1 MRSIWNGAIS
11 FGLVSIPIK
20 LNATESHSVSFR
32 QIHTEDGGRIRYRK
46 VCELEDREVTQAEIG
61 KAYEDADGSMIPITD
76 EDLLPIP
83 TARTIEIVAFVPEDR
98 IDPLQMG
105 SAYYLAA
112 SGAPAAKPYTLLREA
127 LKRSNRVA
135 IAKFAL
141 RGRERLGMLRVVGD
155 AIAMHGLL
163 WPDEV
168 RAPEGV
174 APEAD
179 VTVRDQELDLADA
192 LMDTLGEIDLDDLH
206 DEYREAVEEVVAA
219 KAAGQR
225 PPEVREE
232 AAPGKVLDLMAALES
247 SVRAARESR
256 DGEGAGPAEEAEVRS
271 LPQRKTSSRRAP
283 KETGGKKS
291 TSTAKK
297 TAAVEGA
304 AEEVDREVGGVCGV
318 REEDGGQE
326 YRQEGH
332 GEERRQERRQDHGQ
346 EHRQQVRLLPQAQRL
361 TSAVPL
367 TPAGGVDARPGLQ
380 LTVQGDADDR
390 GIADGAGSKTA
401 GLAAGDFAGETEA
414 GASEAGVGTA
424 GSPPGAARW
433 SSRPVRRPGW
443 PDRWTAATTRS
454 GRGRRRWP
462 RRPPGRSAAAGPG
475 RPARASAVRPTLLL
489 PAPRLADG
497 AATAARVTGVTRV
510 IRGGLRRSPSGDP
523 VACGGFPGAEAR
535 MARSS
540 SSRQP
545 PDVLGHVRHA
555 VRPARCVRAARS
567 RSGQRPRS
575 CPPVVGPG
583 RTRAGGGVGPPT
595 TGSGAGWS
603 WPGGL
608 RRPPPSE
615 NVRDRSGSFPAPP
628 VVTGS

>member
-20 LNATESHSVSFR
+20 LVNATESHSVSFR

-76 EDLLPIP
+76 EDLSQLPIP
-83 TARTIEIVAFVPEDR
+83 TARTIEIVAFVPEER

-174 APEAD
+174 APDAG

-206 DEYREAVEEVVAA
+206 DEYQEAVEEVIAA
-219 KAAGQR
+219 KAAGET
-225 PPEVREE
+225 PPETREE

-247 SVRAARESR
+247 SVRAAQESR
-256 DGEGAGPAEEAEVRS
+256 GGEEAEADGAGGAGGAAEVRT

-291 TSTAKK
+291 TSTAAKK
-297 TAAVEGA
+297 TAAKKAEPKKSTAKSTAKSGGSAKKA
-304 AEEVDREVGGVCGV
+304 AAKGT
-318 REEDGGQE
+318 
-326 YRQEGH
+326 
-332 GEERRQERRQDHGQ
+332 
-346 EHRQQVRLLPQAQRL
+346 AK
-361 TSAVPL
+361 
-367 TPAGGVDARPGLQ
+367 
-380 LTVQGDADDR
+380 
-390 GIADGAGSKTA
+390 KTA
-401 GLAAGDFAGETEA
+401 GKSAADKSAT
-414 GASEAGVGTA
+414 
-424 GSPPGAARW
+424 
-433 SSRPVRRPGW
+433 
-443 PDRWTAATTRS
+443 DRSAT
-454 GRGRRRWP
+454 
-462 RRPPGRSAAAGPG
+462 GRSATGTRTAKKT
-475 RPARASAVRPTLLL
+475 ASR
-489 PAPRLADG
+489 
-497 AATAARVTGVTRV
+497 
-510 IRGGLRRSPSGDP
+510 RRS
-523 VACGGFPGAEAR
+523 A
-535 MARSS
+535 
-540 SSRQP
+540 
-545 PDVLGHVRHA
+545 
-555 VRPARCVRAARS
+555 
-567 RSGQRPRS
+567 
-575 CPPVVGPG
+575 
-583 RTRAGGGVGPPT
+583 
-595 TGSGAGWS
+595 
-603 WPGGL
+603 
-608 RRPPPSE
+608 
-615 NVRDRSGSFPAPP
+615 
-628 VVTGS
+628 

>member
-20 LNATESHSVSFR
+20 LVNATESHAVSFR

-76 EDLLPIP
+76 EDLSQLPIP

-174 APEAD
+174 APEGG

-219 KAAGQR
+219 KAAGER
-225 PPEVREE
+225 PPEAREE
-232 AAPGKVLDLMAALES
+232 AAPGKVLDLMAALEN

-256 DGEGAGPAEEAEVRS
+256 DGEEAGPVEEAEVRS

-291 TSTAKK
+291 TSTAAKK
-297 TAAVEGA
+297 TAAKK
-304 AEEVDREVGGVCGV
+304 AEPKKSTAKSGTAR
-318 REEDGGQE
+318 
-326 YRQEGH
+326 
-332 GEERRQERRQDHGQ
+332 
-346 EHRQQVRLLPQAQRL
+346 A
-361 TSAVPL
+361 TSA
-367 TPAGGVDARPGLQ
+367 
-380 LTVQGDADDR
+380 
-390 GIADGAGSKTA
+390 
-401 GLAAGDFAGETEA
+401 
-414 GASEAGVGTA
+414 
-424 GSPPGAARW
+424 
-433 SSRPVRRPGW
+433 
-443 PDRWTAATTRS
+443 
-454 GRGRRRWP
+454 
-462 RRPPGRSAAAGPG
+462 
-475 RPARASAVRPTLLL
+475 
-489 PAPRLADG
+489 
-497 AATAARVTGVTRV
+497 
-510 IRGGLRRSPSGDP
+510 
-523 VACGGFPGAEAR
+523 
-535 MARSS
+535 S
-540 SSRQP
+540 SSRA
-545 PDVLGHVRHA
+545 G
-555 VRPARCVRAARS
+555 AASASAKKTAAKGTAKKAAGRS
-567 RSGQRPRS
+567 TAKETAKSTGRSTAKKTASRRRS
-575 CPPVVGPG
+575 
-583 RTRAGGGVGPPT
+583 A
-595 TGSGAGWS
+595 
-603 WPGGL
+603 
-608 RRPPPSE
+608 
-615 NVRDRSGSFPAPP
+615 
-628 VVTGS
+628 